1 MGDLFM
7 DRTAV
12 LSDCGQYRYQL
23 GRRWGD
29 GQALVWV
36 MLNPSTADHIE
47 NDATIRKCIGFTNR
61 LGFNALT
68 VVNLFA
74 FRARDPKVMRK
85 AADPVGPDN
94 DRHIAEVAS
103 TGGLTICAW
112 GPNGGHLRRD
122 LQVISR
128 LRNAGV
134 DLHCLRITSNGS
146 PGHPLMLPYELRPIP
161 FRRLD
166 VGIPAQQ
173 HPAISTIS

>member
-1 MGDLFM
+1 VSAASDLFM

-12 LSDCGQYRYQL
+12 LSDCQQYRYQL

-29 GQALVWV
+29 GKALVWI

-85 AADPVGPDN
+85 AVDPVGPDN
-94 DRHIAEVAS
+94 DQHIADVAGA
-103 TGGLTICAW
+103 GGLTICAW
-112 GPNGGHLRRD
+112 GLNGGHLRRD
-122 LQVISR
+122 LQVIAW
-128 LRNAGV
+128 LRDKGIET
-134 DLHCLRITSNGS
+134 HCLRITGNGS
-146 PGHPLMLPYELRPIP
+146 PGHPLMLPYELQPVP
-161 FRRLD
+161 FR
-166 VGIPAQQ
+166 
-173 HPAISTIS
+173 HK